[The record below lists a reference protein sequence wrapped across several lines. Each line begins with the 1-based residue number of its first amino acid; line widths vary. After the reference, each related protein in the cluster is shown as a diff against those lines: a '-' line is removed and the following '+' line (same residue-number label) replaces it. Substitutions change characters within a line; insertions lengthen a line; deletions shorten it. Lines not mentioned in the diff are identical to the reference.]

1 MIIKT
6 KYDIGDIVYLK
17 TDISQ
22 KERMITMVGIT
33 PGSHVYTLSC
43 GDDSSDHYEI
53 EITDTKDVIKT
64 LTSYDD

>member
-22 KERMITMVGIT
+22 KERMITMVGVT
-33 PGSHVYTLSC
+33 PGSQVYTLSC

>member
-1 MIIKT
+1 
-6 KYDIGDIVYLK
+6 
-17 TDISQ
+17 
-22 KERMITMVGIT
+22 MITMVGVT

>member
-22 KERMITMVGIT
+22 KERMITMIGIT
-33 PGSHVYTLSC
+33 PGNNVYTLSC

>member
-22 KERMITMVGIT
+22 KERMITMVGVT

-43 GDDSSDHYEI
+43 GVQTI
-53 EITDTKDVIKT
+53 MK
-64 LTSYDD
+64 

>member
-17 TDISQ
+17 TDINQ
-22 KERMITMVGIT
+22 KERMITMVSVT